1 MLATRPTRWLLV
13 VALGG
18 GLAALACASRA
29 AAQETPAQIFEEAR
43 QAYSRGEYA
52 QVVDRLE
59 PMVGGEVP
67 TIRDRILVRES
78 RKYLGAAYVLTSNRD
93 AAVIQFETM
102 LRGEG
107 VDLEHYTLDTAL
119 FPASVHALFD
129 EVRARLVRE
138 LRDDVAAQERLRLE
152 RVARRA
158 DAMMQLVSLAQEDE
172 VEIENSLALA
182 VLPFGIGQF
191 QNGDDE
197 TGAFFAISESIFVT
211 TAAVSLA
218 VYLPLLHQWE
228 RSLVDASAAA
238 VDPDVLLALQVVN
251 WVSVGASLVLM
262 VAGIVEA
269 VTSFRPRRT
278 VRRQR
283 PIPDPILQDLELLA
297 SPAGLGLRLRF

>member
-1 MLATRPTRWLLV
+1 MLATRPTRWWLV

-18 GLAALACASRA
+18 GLAALACAPRA
-29 AAQETPAQIFEEAR
+29 SAQQTPAQIFEEAR
-43 QAYSRGEYA
+43 QAYNRGEYA
-52 QVVDRLE
+52 EVVDLLE

-67 TIRDRILVRES
+67 TIGDRILVRES
-78 RKYLGAAYVLTSNRD
+78 RKYLGAAYALTSSRD
-93 AAVIQFETM
+93 AAVVQFETM

-107 VDLEHYTLDTAL
+107 ADLEHYTLDTAL
-119 FPASVHALFD
+119 FPASVHEVFD

-138 LRDDVAAQERLRLE
+138 LRDDADAQERQRLQRE
-152 RVARRA
+152 TRRT

-172 VEIENSLALA
+172 VELENSLALA

-197 TGAFFAISESIFVT
+197 LGAFFAVSESIFVT
-211 TAAVSLA
+211 AAAVSLA
-218 VYLPLLHQWE
+218 AWFPLQQQWE
-228 RSLVDASAAA
+228 RSLVDPTAAG
-238 VDPDVLLALQVVN
+238 VDPDALLALQVVN

-283 PIPDPILQDLELLA
+283 PIPDPILHDLELLA
-297 SPAGLGLRLRF
+297 SPTGLGLRLRF